1 MARIKLI
8 PKYLNSLC
16 HALWQILSC
25 LWRFHKPSWKVYS
38 TNEMRFNSQLSIF
51 FHSVGKQEMCTGW
64 SALCLWCGM
73 IQRRKRALGLELKN
87 LGNAPTLSCTCC
99 IIQEVMGSGV
109 RCLFE
114 LRQVTL
120 IYLRISFTFKIVSVK
135 GNYLIGSWLVIN
147 KIIHMKMLIGVPDIQ

>member
-1 MARIKLI
+1 MLFDKSFLASEGFI
-8 PKYLNSLC
+8 SLPEKC
-16 HALWQILSC
+16 TL
-25 LWRFHKPSWKVYS
+25 P
-38 TNEMRFNSQLSIF
+38 NEMRFNSQLSIF
-51 FHSVGKQEMCTGW
+51 FYSIGKQEMCTGW

-73 IQRRKRALGLELKN
+73 IKRRKRALGLELKN

-120 IYLRISFTFKIVSVK
+120 IYLRISFTFKTVSVK